1 MRENVKLNGV
11 NFFYVELLK
20 FMIFTVVASSLIYKF
35 LWKNNSG
42 LVHSVLEL
50 IGVLFGVSLFF
61 IVWNKYKD
69 SPLSCRVISFGIL
82 ASTIIDIL
90 HIYYYEPLGIAFGD
104 RNMTLKF
111 WIVGSLIDI
120 TMIFVASFDY
130 GDVKVKIKRE
140 LYLII
145 TFAFAILLGYE
156 IIGTNSIA
164 YLFLNINFK
173 ELDGIRIL
181 HEFIIISLAIL
192 SLIRYRDKI
201 NEGGY
206 ISYKYLA
213 LALIT
218 MIPIELCF
226 TRYKDFESPLVVY
239 GHVLNVLYCYFLYKS
254 IFQSSINYTYEQLNN
269 ATERL
274 NEILDS
280 IPIAIQ
286 TYDSNLRL
294 DFANREFEKMFCYNR
309 DELIGLDIKE
319 IDKAFMESNEGK
331 VSLEEEFSNYDDS
344 KEIITAYK
352 LKNGRDLKINMKII
366 KINNGFL
373 LTIKDTGK
381 EQEINNLH
389 IQTKTVLNSMQS
401 PAFICDN
408 KLRILSVNKAF
419 VDLTGLSDK
428 KVSGM
433 EISLLANFLNYTG
446 KKVIST
452 EKIEGTITN
461 IYGVEKKI
469 IFQASDILNIYGK
482 SIGKVIVITDMTDFK
497 DRQEQLLHKEKLA
510 LLGQMGAKIVHE
522 TRNFLTTIKGCSQL
536 IEAIAKDDKVIQYAK
551 RINCN
556 TDEVNGIISNFL
568 SLSKPK
574 KAMLEEISFRDL
586 LEAIKVTIE
595 TSYLFRGISIDF
607 NYKIDDRY
615 ILCDESQMKQVIL
628 NICKNAAEAMN
639 EMKDAKLILE
649 AGITE
654 ENNSVYIKVSDNGI
668 GMDKETLNKIGTA
681 FFTTKQGGTGLGLSV
696 CYDIVRQHGGY
707 IKVNSKKGIGT
718 TFTINLPGLEEE
730 ELDQVI

>member
-69 SPLSCRVISFGIL
+69 SSISSRFIAFGIL
-82 ASTIIDIL
+82 ASSIINVI

-104 RNMTLKF
+104 RSMTLKF

-120 TMIFVASFDY
+120 TTIFVASFDY
-130 GDVKVKIKRE
+130 SETKLKIKRE
-140 LYLII
+140 FYLILSI
-145 TFAFAILLGYE
+145 FCGALMAYE
-156 IIGTNSIA
+156 IIGTSSMA
-164 YLFLNINFK
+164 QVLVNINFK
-173 ELDGIRIL
+173 KLDGVRIL
-181 HEFIIISLAIL
+181 HEFTIISLAIL
-192 SLIRYRDKI
+192 SLFRYREKI

-218 MIPIELCF
+218 LIPLELCF
-226 TRYKDFESPLVVY
+226 TRYESFQSPLVVY
-239 GHVLNVLYCYFLYKS
+239 GHVFNVLFCYFLYKS
-254 IFQSSINYTYEQLNN
+254 IFQSSINYTCEQLNN
-269 ATERL
+269 ASDRF

-309 DELIGLDIKE
+309 DELIGLNIKE
-319 IDKAFMESNEGK
+319 IDKVFMESNEGK

-373 LTIKDTGK
+373 LTIKDRGK

-446 KKVIST
+446 KRVIST
-452 EKIEGTITN
+452 EKIEGSIIN
-461 IYGVEKKI
+461 VYGTERKI
-469 IFQASDILNIYGK
+469 VFQASDILNIYGK

-497 DRQEQLLHKEKLA
+497 DLQEQLLHKEKLA
-510 LLGQMGAKIVHE
+510 LLAQMGAKIVHE

-574 KAMLEEISFRDL
+574 KAMLEEISFKDL
-586 LEAIKVTIE
+586 LDSIKATIE
-595 TSYLFRGISIDF
+595 TSYLFRGINIDF
-607 NYKIDDRY
+607 KYDVDDRY
-615 ILCDESQMKQVIL
+615 ILCDESQIKQVLL
-628 NICKNAAEAMN
+628 NICKNAAEAMSDM
-639 EMKDAKLILE
+639 EDPKLVLE
-649 AGITE
+649 AGIIE
-654 ENNSVYIKVSDNGI
+654 DNNSVYIKISDNGI
-668 GMDKETLNKIGTA
+668 GMDEEILSKIGTA

-696 CYDIVRQHGGY
+696 CYDIVKQHGGQ
-707 IKVNSKKGIGT
+707 INVSSQKGFGT
-718 TFTINLPGLEEE
+718 SFTINLPGLEEE
-730 ELDQVI
+730 ELDKVI